1 MADEPDRGN
10 AHLRRERPEPKARPR
25 GGDARRREQTDV
37 KAAEAQRLLDD
48 PAFVRAREV
57 VREGLLTELEAIK
70 HDGQSETDAY
80 EREICRALRTL
91 RSVTRA
97 IQMTVQ
103 GQKLRLADFRPQASD
118 DEEAS

>member
-10 AHLRRERPEPKARPR
+10 AHVRRERGQRKRGEQEEP
-25 GGDARRREQTDV
+25 RRREQTDV

-91 RSVTRA
+91 KSVTRA

-103 GQKLRLADFRPQASD
+103 GQKLRLADFRPQAAE
-118 DEEAS
+118 EEAS